1 MVVHRSADVTTPA
14 PNAAQA
20 ARSPT
25 SIRQMDDTDL
35 VAQLVQLASELGPG
49 LEPAGATDHLRD
61 VVDTVRDLLGAAA
74 CSIAVVDN
82 YQEEL
87 VFLAATG
94 PGADQVVSSSMP
106 LSKGIAGWV
115 VASGQALTISNTKQ
129 DTRFADDFAASTGYV
144 PTSILAVPL
153 QTADDV
159 LGVLE
164 VLDAEVEPDA
174 STSRLLELLARQA
187 TLTLQ
192 TMAVFEDLGMAL
204 LRALGKAAQDDG
216 DLAVALEA
224 TAAELRGPTRAL
236 SELAGLFY
244 SLGRLG
250 QEERT
255 AAIRI
260 LGSFVAYAKMA
271 APQP

>member
-1 MVVHRSADVTTPA
+1 
-14 PNAAQA
+14 
-20 ARSPT
+20 
-25 SIRQMDDTDL
+25 MDDTNL
-35 VAQLVQLASELGPG
+35 VAQVAQLASELGQG
-49 LEPAGATDHLRD
+49 LEPAGATDHLQD
-61 VVDTVRDLLGAAA
+61 VVETVRDLLGATA

-87 VFLAATG
+87 VFLVATG

-115 VASGQALTISNTKQ
+115 VASGQALTITDTKQ
-129 DTRFADDFAASTGYV
+129 DTRFAEDVAASTGYV

-164 VLDAEVEPDA
+164 VLDAQIEPDTA
-174 STSRLLELLARQA
+174 SSKLLELLARQA

-192 TMAVFEDLGMAL
+192 TMAVFENLGTAL
-204 LRALGKAAQDDG
+204 LRALSQAAHDDG
-216 DLAVALEA
+216 DLSLALDEVASQ
-224 TAAELRGPTRAL
+224 LRGPTRAL

-250 QEERT
+250 PEEQS
-255 AAIRI
+255 AAIRL
-260 LGSFVAYAKMA
+260 LGAFVAYAKLA